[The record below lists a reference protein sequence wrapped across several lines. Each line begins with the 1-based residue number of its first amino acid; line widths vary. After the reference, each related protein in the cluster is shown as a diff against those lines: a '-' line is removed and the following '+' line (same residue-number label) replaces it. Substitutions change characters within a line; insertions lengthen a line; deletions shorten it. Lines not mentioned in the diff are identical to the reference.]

1 MVETPAMT
9 ATVLVLIKISVVA
22 LIFAIGLSST
32 PADLAYLWRR
42 PRQLIRSLAAMYIV
56 VPLVAFLLVR
66 LVVLP
71 PGVEIALLVLAV
83 SAGAPLLPRKLM
95 KIGHE
100 SYMLSLV
107 VTSSVIA
114 IVAVPLWLEVLRPLY
129 GLTTELHASDV
140 AVAIAKTFVGPI
152 ALGMAVRW
160 KFPDTGQ
167 AIAEHLL
174 AIAGIALIGC
184 VLLLLVLHGALLL
197 QVGWPSLLT
206 LAGMTL
212 AALVVGHLL
221 GGPGAGDRT
230 GLAMACATRHVGI
243 AMVVAASVPGPR
255 TAVLVAAYLLAAAV
269 VSIPYLQWRRRV
281 AGAAN

>member
-1 MVETPAMT
+1 MT
-9 ATVLVLIKISVVA
+9 ATLLLLIKLSVVA

-42 PRQLIRSLAAMYIV
+42 PWQLLRSLAAMYIV
-56 VPLVAFLLVR
+56 VPLVAFLVVR
-66 LVVLP
+66 AVDLP
-71 PGVEIALLVLAV
+71 QGVEVALLVLAV

-107 VTSSVIA
+107 VTSSVVA
-114 IVAVPLWLEVLRPLY
+114 VVAVPLWLEVLRPLY
-129 GLTTELHASDV
+129 GLTTELHAADV
-140 AVAIAKTFVGPI
+140 AIAIAKTFVGPI
-152 ALGMAVRW
+152 ALGMAIRW
-160 KFPDTGQ
+160 RVPDMSQ
-167 AIAEHLL
+167 AL
-174 AIAGIALIGC
+174 ADRILAVAGLALIGC
-184 VLLLLVLHGALLL
+184 VLLLLALHGALLL

-206 LAGMTL
+206 LVGMTL
-212 AALVVGHLL
+212 AALVVGHVF

-255 TAVLVAAYLLAAAV
+255 TAVLVAAYLLAAAL
-269 VSIPYLQWRRRV
+269 VSVPYLRWRRGIV
-281 AGAAN
+281 GAAQ